1 MRLEQEL
8 LVLFPEFRNCWIQ
21 RSNTSVIITLFKE
34 RSYEMRFIKNVLTSE
49 DELTM
54 DIILKGL
61 GLAVVV

>member
-8 LVLFPEFRNCWIQ
+8 LVLLPEFKNCWIQ
-21 RSNTSVIITLFKE
+21 RSNTSVVITLFKE
-34 RSYEMRFIKNVLTSE
+34 RSYEMRFIKNMLKTE
-49 DELTM
+49 DELTI